1 MLPLHS
7 HRFSLLLLLVVLA
20 PLVLCAPPKAENGLA
35 SRLVQSSINSNRLT
49 AEQKRLTSTLEELL
63 SEQVAQNTSS
73 ACVKE
78 YLFLL
83 RNNTALLFRLFDSSG
98 IFPSG
103 VLEGNFQSL
112 GSFPECN
119 ELYPLTH
126 YCKLSFSLTSKNKS
140 QEDEE
145 DPIKQISATF
155 GLCLPAQCGEGD
167 LDLVLS
173 VLERLQ
179 LSGMFVDRNTTSV
192 VCLPPKPE
200 LDRDGIAGIVVLSV
214 MGLVVLL
221 CTAFHYCYPNGGVIV
236 TASSSIP
243 ENLALLNETQK
254 SNPTTYSKL
263 FLAVRSF
270 SILYNLPRLLDSG
283 GRGQMTSL
291 NGARVVS
298 ICWVI
303 LCHTFIW
310 SQADTVDILRA
321 FKSISTFSFQVIS
334 NGWSSVDS
342 FFFLSG
348 FLVAFLSIKELK
360 KKGKIPWFLFYFH
373 RIWRLTP
380 VYMFVVF
387 LTITVEPQ
395 WLMGPNSVAMN
406 EADSCKKYWW
416 TNLLYINNF
425 YPSSEQGVAACV
437 GVSWYLANDM
447 QMFIVSPLFF
457 FSYYKSKIL
466 GWSLIVLGLVANILS
481 SALISNHNN
490 YIGNMIAQMGG
501 NFFEDVYVKPYTRM
515 GAYLMGIA
523 MAFLYHQL
531 LEHHHS
537 SKSSFS
543 INNNN
548 QNDIEREDARVA
560 EIIQH
565 KKENE
570 YAVPVSKYISYG
582 LMLFGGFWMC
592 LIIFGTYT
600 EPTGAE
606 WNVAQNVLYIAF
618 SRIVWSFG
626 LGCVLL
632 MCLTGNGGWVNA
644 VLSHPAFNV
653 LSKLTF
659 GAYLLHPFVL
669 NVLFMDYPGRIL
681 YDEFM
686 IITLFL
692 GVACISF
699 GASLVVSL
707 LIEMPIVNLE
717 KLFLPSH

>member
-1 MLPLHS
+1 MFLLHS

-20 PLVLCAPPKAENGLA
+20 PLVLCAPPRADNGLA
-35 SRLVQSSINSNRLT
+35 SRLMQSSIKSNRLT
-49 AEQKRLTSTLEELL
+49 AEQKKLTSTFEELL
-63 SEQVAQNTSS
+63 SEHVAQNTSS

-98 IFPSG
+98 VFPLD
-103 VLEGNFQSL
+103 VLEGNFQSP

-126 YCKLSFSLTSKNKS
+126 YCKLSFSLTSKNQS
-140 QEDEE
+140 QDDEE
-145 DPIKQISATF
+145 DPAKPITATF

-179 LSGMFVDRNTTSV
+179 LSGMIVDRNSTSV
-192 VCLPPKPE
+192 VCIPPKPE

-236 TASSSIP
+236 ASSIP
-243 ENLALLNETQK
+243 ERLSLTLLNGTQK
-254 SNPTTYSKL
+254 NVPMTYSKL

-310 SQADTVDILRA
+310 SQVATVDLLRA
-321 FKSISTFSFQVIS
+321 LKRISTFSFQVIS

-395 WLMGPNSVAMN
+395 WLMGPNSVATFMN
-406 EADSCKKYWW
+406 EAESCKKYWW

-425 YPSSEQGVAACV
+425 YPSSEVASCV
-437 GVSWYLANDM
+437 RVSWYLANDM
-447 QMFIVSPLFF
+447 QMFVVSPLFF
-457 FSYYKSKIL
+457 FSFYKSKIL
-466 GWSLIVLGLVANILS
+466 GWILIVLGLVASALS
-481 SALISNHNN
+481 SALISSHNN
-490 YIGNMIAQMGG
+490 YIGNMIVQTGH
-501 NFFEDVYVKPYTRM
+501 FYDDVYEKPYTRM

-523 MAFLYHQL
+523 MAFVYHQL
-531 LEHHHS
+531 LDHHHHS
-537 SKSSFS
+537 SSV
-543 INNNN
+543 NNNN
-548 QNDIEREDARVA
+548 QNDIEEEDAREREA
-560 EIIQH
+560 DIIQH

-600 EPTGAE
+600 EPTGVE
-606 WNVAQNVLYIAF
+606 WNAAQNVLYIAF